1 MCFYDD
7 DKRRTVTL
15 NRNWLRTALA
25 FTSMLVAA
33 LGVLPARGGEPTV
46 EDVIF
51 RAEID
56 DHEERYVQILPA
68 DFDPTQP
75 HDLLLALHGHGSDRW
90 QFVKQSRDECRAARD
105 AAEKYRLIF
114 VSPDYRAK
122 TSWMGPTAE
131 ADVVQII
138 NETKRR
144 FKIRHVVVSGGSMG
158 GTGSLTFA
166 ALHPELIDGVVAM
179 NGTAN
184 LWEYE
189 NFQDAIRV
197 SFGGD
202 KLTAP
207 AEYKRRSAEYA
218 VERLKMPIACTTG
231 GRDLSVPPDSV
242 IRLMTELQKLD
253 RPARLIHRPLGG
265 HSTNYADAMEAYE
278 FVLGRL
284 AETSKRPTSR

>member
-1 MCFYDD
+1 MTFY
-7 DKRRTVTL
+7 
-15 NRNWLRTALA
+15 RNWLRTSLA
-25 FTSMLVAA
+25 STSLLVALLA
-33 LGVLPARGGEPTV
+33 ALPARAAEPTV

-51 RAEID
+51 RAKVD
-56 DHEERYVQILPA
+56 DHEERYVQILPG
-68 DFDPTQP
+68 DFDPEQP

-90 QFVKQSRDECRAARD
+90 QFVKQTRDECRAARD
-105 AAEKYRLIF
+105 VAEKHRLILI
-114 VSPDYRAK
+114 SPDYRAK

-138 NETKRR
+138 KETKRR
-144 FKIRHVVVSGGSMG
+144 FKIRHVIVSGGSMG
-158 GTGSLTFA
+158 GAGSLTFA
-166 ALHPELIDGVVAM
+166 ALHTELVDGVVAM

-202 KLTAP
+202 KLTVP
-207 AEYKRRSAEYA
+207 EEYKRRSAEYA
-218 VERLKMPIACTTG
+218 VHRLEMPIACTTG

-253 RPARLIHRPLGG
+253 RPVRLIHRPLGG
-265 HSTNYADAMEAYE
+265 HSTNYADAVEAYE

-284 AETSKRPTSR
+284 AGTSKRRIAR